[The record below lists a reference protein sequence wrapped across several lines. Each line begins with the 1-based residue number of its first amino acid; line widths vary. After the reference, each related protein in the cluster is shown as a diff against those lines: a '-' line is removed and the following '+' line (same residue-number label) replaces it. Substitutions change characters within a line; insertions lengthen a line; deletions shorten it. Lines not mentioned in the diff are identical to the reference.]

1 MCQCLEG
8 EQVDWENLRTPEQQK
23 IMGGMYYPLLAGAQ
37 QGSTPFGGQLSAPM
51 SGAQKMAM
59 TTMADIGGYGWKPQK
74 AQYKSVADLYDPK
87 NINNLP
93 VKGVR
98 TTEKK
103 KTNDGPDPYVT
114 SNTKQ
119 ASDQS
124 ADVSLNEDLIPYLLN
139 ALSQMQS
146 MGGQFNYDPRNPQA

>member
-59 TTMADIGGYGWKPQK
+59 TTMADIGGYGWKPQNPK
-74 AQYKSVADLYDPK
+74 YK
-87 NINNLP
+87 P
-93 VKGVR
+93 VPDRFGTGGDNSAHV
-98 TTEKK
+98 TDATVTNKK
-103 KTNDGPDPYVT
+103 KINDRPDPYVT
-114 SNTKQ
+114 STTKQ

-124 ADVSLNEDLIPYLLN
+124 ADVSLNEELIPYLLN

-146 MGGQFNYDPRNPQA
+146 MGGQFNYDPNNPRV

>member
-1 MCQCLEG
+1 MCQCFEG
-8 EQVDWENLRTPEQQK
+8 DKVDWENLRTPEQQAVMQLLSGPMLSGLQ
-23 IMGGMYYPLLAGAQ
+23 MGA
-37 QGSTPFGGQLSAPM
+37 TPFSGQMSAPM

-74 AQYKSVADLYDPK
+74 AKYKSVPK
-87 NINNLP
+87 VDVPSLDFLGGGGNGNTVAKTSDELNTQITS
-93 VKGVR
+93 G
-98 TTEKK
+98 EKK
-103 KTNDGPDPYVT
+103 
-114 SNTKQ
+114 

-146 MGGQFNYDPRNPQA
+146 MGGQFNYDPNNPRV